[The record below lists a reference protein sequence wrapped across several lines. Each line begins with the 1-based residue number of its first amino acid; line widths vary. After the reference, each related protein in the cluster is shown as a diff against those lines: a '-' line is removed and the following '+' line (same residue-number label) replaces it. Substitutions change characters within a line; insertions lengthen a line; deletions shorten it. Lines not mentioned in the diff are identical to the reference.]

1 MRFFDDIEV
10 GWTRELG
17 KHTFTAEEIKR
28 FASRYDPQPFHMDEE
43 AAKKSHFGALCA
55 SGWHTAAVCM
65 RSIVDST
72 KQMTAD
78 MTARGEK
85 VAKTGPS
92 PGFTNLKWLKPV
104 YVSDTISFTSEVL
117 EKRASESR
125 PGWGVVKTR
134 FTGRNQNGVPV
145 YQFDGVVFV
154 ERRAA

>member
-17 KHTFTAEEIKR
+17 KHTFTAEDIKR
-28 FASRYDPQPFHMDEE
+28 FASRYDPQLFHMDEE

-78 MTARGEK
+78 MIARGEK
-85 VAKTGPS
+85 VANTGPS
-92 PGFTNLKWLKPV
+92 PGFSNLKWLKPV
-104 YVSDTISFTSEVL
+104 YVRDTISFTSEVL
-117 EKRASESR
+117 EKRMSESR
-125 PGWGVVKTR
+125 PRWGVVKTR
-134 FTGRNQNGVPV
+134 FMGRNQNGVPV

>member
-17 KHTFTAEEIKR
+17 KHTFAAEEIKR
-28 FASRYDPQPFHMDEE
+28 FASRYDPQLFHMDEE
-43 AAKKSHFGALCA
+43 AAKKSQFGALCA

-85 VAKTGPS
+85 VANTGPS

-104 YVSDTISFTSEVL
+104 YARDTISFTSEVL

-125 PGWGVVKTR
+125 PGWGIVKTR
-134 FTGRNQNGVPV
+134 FMGRNQNGVPV

>member
-85 VAKTGPS
+85 VANTGPS

-104 YVSDTISFTSEVL
+104 YARDTISFTSEVL

-125 PGWGVVKTR
+125 PGWGIVKTR
-134 FTGRNQNGVPV
+134 FMGRNQNGVPV

>member
-104 YVSDTISFTSEVL
+104 YAGDTIFFTSEVL

-125 PGWGVVKTR
+125 PGWGIVKTR
-134 FTGRNQNGVPV
+134 FMGRNQNGVPV

>member
-10 GWTRELG
+10 GWARELG

-72 KQMTAD
+72 KRMTAD

>member
-17 KHTFTAEEIKR
+17 KHAFTAEEIKR
-28 FASRYDPQPFHMDEE
+28 FASRYDPQLFHMDEE
-43 AAKKSHFGALCA
+43 AAKQSHFGELCA

-72 KQMTAD
+72 KQLTVD

-104 YVSDTISFTSEVL
+104 YVGDTISFTSEVL

-134 FTGRNQNGVPV
+134 FMGRNQNGAPV
-145 YQFDGVVFV
+145 YQFDSVVFV